1 VHRLLWPAVVL
12 ACCSIAVDPAG
23 AQNTPSGRVG
33 AYYFDGWAGPP
44 STFFFNGL
52 IGGQY
57 NGRRPLTGWRDDTAQ
72 SLDKQLSWAGDA
84 GIGFFAFDWYFGAE
98 SRTDGTE
105 SLNHALGNYR
115 AMSDHHG
122 VNFALLYVNAPPF
135 EIPAADWPAVSEAW
149 VGDMANPS
157 YERVEGKPILLILNS
172 FSLSAQLGGE
182 QGVNRVFS
190 GLREAAR
197 RRGLPGVF
205 IIGGIAM
212 QRGEDW
218 NLSGR
223 AALTGQTYD
232 AMTQYNYVG
241 YAGGAPGERVYQ
253 DVVGAEKAFW
263 EVLATEPAYRYVPD
277 VMAGWDPRPW
287 NETFEGQLFWFKRS
301 AAEVGSFLHDA
312 VSWVNTHPNMAVE
325 PPGSPPLVMVE
336 SWNEL
341 GEGAQ
346 ILPTDEA
353 RFTFLQAIA
362 QALDIEW
369 TPPTWQLTIKIALH
383 RGAITVRPVGTV
395 CRTTCTVT
403 VTDDAEVTLVATP
416 TRGYRFQAWSACV
429 TPRLT
434 CRLRIQDD
442 VAVTA
447 LFRKKR

>member
-12 ACCSIAVDPAG
+12 ACCAIAVVPAG

-33 AYYFDGWAGPP
+33 AYYFDGWAGPL

-52 IGGQY
+52 IGGPY

-105 SLNHALGNYR
+105 TLNHALANYR

-149 VGDMANPS
+149 VDDMANPS
-157 YERVEGKPILLILNS
+157 YERVDGKPILLILNS

-190 GLREAAR
+190 GLRQAAR

-223 AALTGQTYD
+223 ATLTGQTYD
-232 AMTQYNYVG
+232 VMTQYNYVG
-241 YAGGAPGERVYQ
+241 YAGGAPPGERVYQ

-301 AAEVGSFLHDA
+301 AAEVQRQDRTPSRFDHCPARGNRLPHHVHD
-312 VSWVNTHPNMAVE
+312 
-325 PPGSPPLVMVE
+325 
-336 SWNEL
+336 
-341 GEGAQ
+341 
-346 ILPTDEA
+346 
-353 RFTFLQAIA
+353 
-362 QALDIEW
+362 
-369 TPPTWQLTIKIALH
+369 H
-383 RGAITVRPVGTV
+383 RGRRHGSHARCDTREGLSIPSVVDLRHTS
-395 CRTTCTVT
+395 
-403 VTDDAEVTLVATP
+403 TDVPTSYPGRRLGDCLVPQEAL
-416 TRGYRFQAWSACV
+416 TRSGYGGPIRAS
-429 TPRLT
+429 
-434 CRLRIQDD
+434 
-442 VAVTA
+442 
-447 LFRKKR
+447 